1 MNRDIPYTKKEIGD
15 RGEFYC
21 VQYLLKNGYEIL
33 HRNYRKS
40 FGEIDIIARE
50 GRYLVFTEVKYRMNG
65 RRGDPLEAVNARKQR
80 TILRVAMFYLKENGL
95 ETDTPC
101 RFDAVG
107 ISENGSIRLIRNAFS
122 L

>member
-1 MNRDIPYTKKEIGD
+1 MNRRRVGTEME
-15 RGEFYC
+15 RVAAE
-21 VQYLLKNGYEIL
+21 YLESEGFEIL
-33 HRNYRKS
+33 EMNYRCRI
-40 FGEIDIIARE
+40 GEIDIVARE
-50 GRYLVFTEVKYRMNG
+50 GRYLVFIKYRTNG

-80 TILRVAMFYLKENGL
+80 TILRVAMFYLKANGL

-122 L
+122 F

>member
-1 MNRDIPYTKKEIGD
+1 MNRRRVGTEME
-15 RGEFYC
+15 RVAAE
-21 VQYLLKNGYEIL
+21 YLESEGFEIL
-33 HRNYRKS
+33 EMNYRCRI
-40 FGEIDIIARE
+40 GEIDIVARE
-50 GRYLVFTEVKYRMNG
+50 GRYLVFIEVKYRTSG

-122 L
+122 F

>member
-1 MNRDIPYTKKEIGD
+1 MNRRRVGTEME
-15 RGEFYC
+15 RVAAE
-21 VQYLLKNGYEIL
+21 YLESEGFEIL
-33 HRNYRKS
+33 EMNYRCRI
-40 FGEIDIIARE
+40 GEIDIVARE
-50 GRYLVFTEVKYRMNG
+50 GRYLVFTEVKYRTNG

-80 TILRVAMFYLKENGL
+80 TILRVAMFYLKANGL

-122 L
+122 F